1 MVRFYYS
8 SSADC
13 RNAFALCV
21 YISRVLP
28 AIKKIKDTHD
38 KSVQKKQTKKLVYI
52 VNRKPTVRLK
62 ANFNFHQE
70 HCLTIPMT
78 DSQRF
83 PLLHQLIGINKVL
96 TTSLQCSLIPNL
108 RMQ

>member
-8 SSADC
+8 SSVDC
-13 RNAFALCV
+13 GATFVLCA

-52 VNRKPTVRLK
+52 VN
-62 ANFNFHQE
+62 
-70 HCLTIPMT
+70 
-78 DSQRF
+78 
-83 PLLHQLIGINKVL
+83 
-96 TTSLQCSLIPNL
+96 
-108 RMQ
+108 